1 MSQDLVPTAAGR
13 ALDELLEVSPQVDSA
28 VILERD
34 GGRLIASAPASGG
47 RVADRLATTCTKI
60 VDAAEQA
67 RRELGREPVSQVEV
81 ATPDGHVFV
90 VADGTWIVAAV
101 TDADPTVGLVFYD
114 LKTALRTV
122 REARP
127 SEPAAAAAPAKQ
139 PAATTSASKNGS
151 AKVTVVPTEE
161 PAAEPETSEGDDDAS
176 AEGTSSSQESTS
188 SASPSTGSKSSQSP
202 QQRWRRRKP

>member
-1 MSQDLVPTAAGR
+1 MSKDSVPTAAGR
-13 ALDELLEVSPQVDSA
+13 ALEELLEVSPQVDAA

-34 GGRLIASAPASGG
+34 GGKLLASAPASSD
-47 RVADRLATTCTKI
+47 RVAGQLATTCVKL

-90 VADGTWIVAAV
+90 VADANWIVAAV

-122 REARP
+122 RESRP
-127 SEPAAAAAPAKQ
+127 AAAAPAL
-139 PAATTSASKNGS
+139 TNGA
-151 AKVTVVPTEE
+151 AKVTVVQTDDE
-161 PAAEPETSEGDDDAS
+161 PVETSGGDDAGAEAEAAEATSAGDDDSTTAS
-176 AEGTSSSQESTS
+176 GDAGSQ
-188 SASPSTGSKSSQSP
+188 P
-202 QQRWRRRKP
+202 QRWRRRKS

>member
-1 MSQDLVPTAAGR
+1 MSKDSVSRAAGR
-13 ALDELLEVSPQVDSA
+13 ALEELLEVSPQVDAA

-34 GGRLIASAPASGG
+34 GGRLLASAPASSD
-47 RVADRLATTCTKI
+47 RVADRLATTCVKI

-90 VADGTWIVAAV
+90 VADATWIVAAV

-114 LKTALRTV
+114 LKTSLRTV

-127 SEPAAAAAPAKQ
+127 ARDDAPAAS
-139 PAATTSASKNGS
+139 TNGA
-151 AKVTVVPTEE
+151 AKVTVVATEE
-161 PAAEPETSEGDDDAS
+161 RSSDATTSSGDDSSATTSPGDDDGTATAS
-176 AEGTSSSQESTS
+176 GDARSQ
-188 SASPSTGSKSSQSP
+188 
-202 QQRWRRRKP
+202 QQRWRRRKS